1 MKYVMIDEDLKV
13 EMQFCNV
20 LKYKWVEIYIDFFE
34 DFFLDL
40 SVDNEDEIIGISVLE
55 RMSIL

>member
-1 MKYVMIDEDLKV
+1 M
-13 EMQFCNV
+13 
-20 LKYKWVEIYIDFFE
+20 KYKWVEIYIDFFE